1 MGERERDRGGGN
13 ERADAGGGHDARQAS
28 PGKRSTT
35 EELGEPGSGPPPLS
49 PGKRA
54 LTDGMGSIQ
63 MKRTPGGAVSTATIH
78 DAAARGLS
86 TAASALPFADQV
98 QASFGP
104 EHDVSKI
111 QAHVGSDAPQ
121 TMGAEAFASGNH
133 VVFGRQP
140 DLHTVAHEAA
150 HVVQQANGVNLYGG
164 VGEAGDAHEQHADAV
179 ADRVVAG
186 RSAADLFGTA
196 TRSATPQ
203 LHAVQMKPAAITPA
217 KQSDFVIPLPQD
229 SFTVSF
235 ELLSAGASDVRVVIA
250 PADFSRAY
258 QSELKYWDVKGREV
272 DKDDSYVSMGNWSVP
287 AQPNQQTTQIAT
299 PAKFDPIDLNRLPE
313 PTATVWT
320 FDLDGDGKPDFA
332 VRIDFKI
339 GNIFREYSVTTTN
352 NQSKVEKFGFHFVQD
367 DAYKHGYQGN
377 SAPRRE
383 KDDFVDA
390 LKAPL
395 EMAVLSIPVIGEI
408 VLAVEAI
415 TGRSLFGEKLST
427 TERVIA
433 GVAALLPVAGGLIA
447 KGIGRAGA
455 DLAKLASKLGR
466 SEEEVMALLRAIDKE
481 SAEAG
486 KLKQWEAT
494 AKAGG
499 KLGASEVAE
508 LQRIVRQIE
517 ADERVFR
524 AADQE
529 ATRATHDV
537 AKATELEKEG
547 EELLSLCFPAGTLV
561 QSPTGAITI
570 ERVMPGTAVYSWD
583 TERHMAETRRIIDV
597 RQYRAF
603 RLISIR
609 VAGAVVEATPRHP
622 FFRVDDA
629 RWVPAAA
636 LEPGASVMGL
646 HGKPLRIEAVTD
658 RTLDAPTEV
667 YSLSVE
673 ANPTYFVGEAAVWVH
688 NAPPST
694 APSLPEKVIYDDG
707 MVRVWHNFG
716 NTERA
721 TGTMVE
727 HAPIHF
733 HARLANN
740 ARIEYQLFPSGV
752 KLRNSAA
759 PPEAIVDVF
768 RANRSRFDRV
778 AKRIGKW
785 YRHWTKQC
793 S

>member
-1 MGERERDRGGGN
+1 V
-13 ERADAGGGHDARQAS
+13 
-28 PGKRSTT
+28 RSTRRA
-35 EELGEPGSGPPPLS
+35 LRRASSSSGKPPL
-49 PGKRA
+49 
-54 LTDGMGSIQ
+54 
-63 MKRTPGGAVSTATIH
+63 
-78 DAAARGLS
+78 
-86 TAASALPFADQV
+86 
-98 QASFGP
+98 
-104 EHDVSKI
+104 
-111 QAHVGSDAPQ
+111 
-121 TMGAEAFASGNH
+121 
-133 VVFGRQP
+133 
-140 DLHTVAHEAA
+140 
-150 HVVQQANGVNLYGG
+150 
-164 VGEAGDAHEQHADAV
+164 
-179 ADRVVAG
+179 
-186 RSAADLFGTA
+186 
-196 TRSATPQ
+196 
-203 LHAVQMKPAAITPA
+203 
-217 KQSDFVIPLPQD
+217 
-229 SFTVSF
+229 
-235 ELLSAGASDVRVVIA
+235 
-250 PADFSRAY
+250 
-258 QSELKYWDVKGREV
+258 KG
-272 DKDDSYVSMGNWSVP
+272 
-287 AQPNQQTTQIAT
+287 
-299 PAKFDPIDLNRLPE
+299 
-313 PTATVWT
+313 
-320 FDLDGDGKPDFA
+320 
-332 VRIDFKI
+332 
-339 GNIFREYSVTTTN
+339 
-352 NQSKVEKFGFHFVQD
+352 
-367 DAYKHGYQGN
+367 
-377 SAPRRE
+377 
-383 KDDFVDA
+383 
-390 LKAPL
+390 
-395 EMAVLSIPVIGEI
+395 
-408 VLAVEAI
+408 
-415 TGRSLFGEKLST
+415 
-427 TERVIA
+427 
-433 GVAALLPVAGGLIA
+433 
-447 KGIGRAGA
+447 
-455 DLAKLASKLGR
+455 
-466 SEEEVMALLRAIDKE
+466 
-481 SAEAG
+481 
-486 KLKQWEAT
+486 
-494 AKAGG
+494 GG

-561 QSPTGAITI
+561 QSPAGAISI

-583 TERHMAETRRIIDV
+583 NERHMAETRRIIDI

-609 VAGAVVEATPRHP
+609 VAGAVVDATPRHP
-622 FFRVDDA
+622 FFRVDDG

-646 HGKPLRIEAVTD
+646 HGEPLRIEAVTD
-658 RTLDAPTEV
+658 RTLDAPTTV

-759 PPEAIVDVF
+759 PPEAIIEVF